1 MNSLEMK
8 VVMKRNQDTQ
18 EKLAEALALPVSGVN
33 ARINGS
39 IDFRSGEMKLIKERY
54 NLSAEDVVNIF
65 F

>member
-18 EKLAEALALPVSGVN
+18 EKLAEALDLPVSGVN

-54 NLSAEDVVNIF
+54 NLSAEDVVTIF

>member
-1 MNSLEMK
+1 MK

-39 IDFRSGEMKLIKERY
+39 IEFRSGEMKLIKERY

>member
-18 EKLAEALALPVSGVN
+18 EKLAEALDLPVSGVN

-39 IDFRSGEMKLIKERY
+39 IEFRSGEMKLIKERY
-54 NLSAEDVVNIF
+54 NLSAEDVVSIF

>member
-39 IDFRSGEMKLIKERY
+39 IEFRSGEMKLIKERY

>member
-1 MNSLEMK
+1 MNSIEMK

-18 EKLAEALALPVSGVN
+18 EKLAEALDLPVSGVN

-39 IDFRSGEMKLIKERY
+39 IAFRAGEMKLIKERY

>member
-39 IDFRSGEMKLIKERY
+39 IEFRSGEMKLIKERY
-54 NLSAEDVVNIF
+54 NLSAEDVVSIF